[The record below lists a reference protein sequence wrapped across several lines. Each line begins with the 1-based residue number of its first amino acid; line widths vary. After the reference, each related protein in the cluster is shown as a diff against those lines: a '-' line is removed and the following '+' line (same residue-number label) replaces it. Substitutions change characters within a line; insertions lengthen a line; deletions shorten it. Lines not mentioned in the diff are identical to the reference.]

1 MVVAHSPLW
10 APAMPAAIS
19 PSPHIAMSATTKL
32 DSRITNP
39 THVLG
44 SWFFFSIL
52 LHYSALFFSSS
63 SSSSSFSSSSSSFFS
78 FLFLFFFEPL
88 SFYRSPRIDSELD
101 PLAHARRTDE
111 TIKPRATPSGN
122 PSLADR
128 FPFPSFLPSLSRLP
142 FYYIFFLSFSLCFF
156 LFSAETRA
164 TRVAI
169 SSSGIPFPPL
179 RKEEHGSLPA
189 NEAANAAR
197 AFYRRGRNVAALWKN
212 VGKNT
217 RGSINEKYDSLYLY
231 SSPSLPP
238 SPSPFFSP
246 TPFPLPGNF

>member
-1 MVVAHSPLW
+1 MR
-10 APAMPAAIS
+10 AM
-19 PSPHIAMSATTKL
+19 
-32 DSRITNP
+32 
-39 THVLG
+39 
-44 SWFFFSIL
+44 
-52 LHYSALFFSSS
+52 
-63 SSSSSFSSSSSSFFS
+63 
-78 FLFLFFFEPL
+78 
-88 SFYRSPRIDSELD
+88 
-101 PLAHARRTDE
+101 
-111 TIKPRATPSGN
+111 
-122 PSLADR
+122 
-128 FPFPSFLPSLSRLP
+128 
-142 FYYIFFLSFSLCFF
+142 
-156 LFSAETRA
+156 
-164 TRVAI
+164 RVAI

-246 TPFPLPGNF
+246 TPFPLPGNFWTLCNSLRVWNLGKGVEERLRDNFFARVSPAGGVGGVEGRGRVHLDGKEEKGCLRNVALFFSFFFFFFFFSFFLLEKEDFDEDCDVTVKSKPRYYTLTCI